1 MLFECTLKKFK
12 RFWIKFQRFVQ
23 SIAFLLWATDESKH
37 FESPTFKKSSIFVF
51 NFRAYWLDYALVFFC
66 IFIKYIQIL
75 RKLNVYL
82 TSSKGIVWW
91 RFLLSEDK
99 LEFQGTVIESSK
111 GIFRVKLEN
120 EHVVIGHLSGKMK
133 MHKIR
138 VLPGDTVTVELS
150 PYDLSRGRIVRRE
163 KIVS

>member
-1 MLFECTLKKFK
+1 M
-12 RFWIKFQRFVQ
+12 
-23 SIAFLLWATDESKH
+23 
-37 FESPTFKKSSIFVF
+37 
-51 NFRAYWLDYALVFFC
+51 
-66 IFIKYIQIL
+66 
-75 RKLNVYL
+75 
-82 TSSKGIVWW
+82 
-91 RFLLSEDK
+91 SEDK

-163 KIVS
+163 KIVSSHPSAAYLQLFDRC